1 MSTLSNP
8 FSPRDF
14 FKNIR
19 HTISVFQMLGKGD
32 SVLAGVS
39 GGPDSVALLHLL
51 SDISKT
57 LHLRLGVAHLNH
69 GLRGE
74 ESDADA
80 GFVENLA
87 KKLSLP
93 FYTEKIDLFHMHQ
106 HLQGVSL
113 EEAGR
118 EARYAFFNQV
128 MENEGFDKIALGH
141 HTDDTAEIILI
152 NLIRGSGPAGL
163 TGIPP
168 VRGKVIRPLIRTSR
182 ESILSYLMHNQFEY
196 RTDSSNS
203 DERFLRNKIR
213 HQLIPILTS
222 QYNPKFSKALNRLG
236 TLLSDEEQWIS
247 QYIDLAMEQCAQSKE
262 SHIIILSIDEL
273 FKHHIA
279 VQRRL
284 IRRAIC
290 YVKGNLRR
298 ISHLHVDDVINL
310 CVNAGLGARLD
321 LPDRIRIH
329 IQDGRLLISKEKK
342 SLRSTGHSEK
352 NDHPVCYER
361 AILAS
366 EIFEGPIFIKEC
378 RIGLKFNKLSRQ
390 DVLDVTSISSD
401 MVFFDWDSLVFP
413 LKMRNYRAGDYFT
426 PLGMAGRQ
434 QLKKFFI
441 NNKISRLKRLQL
453 PVLLSENKII
463 WVVGER
469 ISDHVKVTPETKTIL
484 CAQLFLNK

>member
-14 FKNIR
+14 LKNIL
-19 HTISVFQMLGKGD
+19 HTISVFQMLKKGD
-32 SVLAGVS
+32 SVLVGVS
-39 GGPDSVALLHLL
+39 GGPDSVALLHSLVE
-51 SDISKT
+51 ISKT
-57 LHLRLGVAHLNH
+57 LHLRLGIAHLNH

-93 FYTEKIDLFHMHQ
+93 FYTEKINLSHKKHK
-106 HLQGVSL
+106 HRISL

-128 MENEGFDKIALGH
+128 TEREGLDKIAVGH

-152 NLIRGSGPAGL
+152 NLLRGSGPSGL
-163 TGIPP
+163 KGIPP
-168 VRGKVIRPLIRTSR
+168 VRGKIIRPLIRASR
-182 ESILSYLMHNQFEY
+182 ELILSYLKHNQLEY
-196 RTDSSNS
+196 RIDSSNS

-213 HQLIPILTS
+213 HRLIPILKS
-222 QYNPKFSKALNRLG
+222 QYNPNFSKALNRLG
-236 TLLSDEEQWIS
+236 NLLSDEEHWFS

-290 YVKGNLRR
+290 HVKGDLRR
-298 ISHLHVDDVINL
+298 ISHVHMDAVINL
-310 CVNAGLGARLD
+310 CINAGPGARLD
-321 LPDRIRIH
+321 LPDRIRIR
-329 IQDGRLLISKEKK
+329 IQDGRLLILKEKK

-352 NDHPVCYER
+352 TDLPVCFER
-361 AILAS
+361 TILAS
-366 EIFEGPIFIKEC
+366 EILEGPIFIKEC
-378 RIGLKFNKLSRQ
+378 RIGLKFKKLNGQ
-390 DVLDVTSISSD
+390 DVWDVTKTSLN
-401 MVFFDWDSLVFP
+401 MAFFDWDSLIFP
-413 LKMRNYRAGDYFT
+413 LKIRNYRAGDYFI
-426 PLGMAGRQ
+426 PLGMTGRQ

-441 NNKISRLKRLQL
+441 NNKISRLKRLQM
-453 PVLLSENKII
+453 PILLSENKII
-463 WVVGER
+463 WVVGAR
-469 ISDHVKVTPETKTIL
+469 ISDHVKVMPETKTVL
-484 CAQLFLNK
+484 CAELI